1 MEKNLI
7 LIPTYNERENISV
20 LIPDLRSKFPEL
32 DILVVDD
39 SSPDGTYEAAG
50 EFSKNDDK
58 VHLLLKKR
66 KEGLGRAL
74 FAGYRYAV
82 ENGYQK
88 VIQMDADFSHP
99 IKYIPDILKNLDS
112 KTIVVCSRHIEGG
125 GSLNWPLPRI
135 FLSWFANFI
144 AKVLLSLKVKDAT
157 SGYRGFP
164 AAFLKG
170 FIREIPVSSG
180 YLVQVETVLKSLK
193 SGYDVKEIPFVYL
206 KRRQG
211 KSKLGVYEALKSGWA
226 LLMLVFERY

>member
-7 LIPTYNERENISV
+7 LIPTYNEKENILV
-20 LIPDLRSKFPEL
+20 LIPDLRNKFPEL
-32 DILVVDD
+32 DILVIDD
-39 SSPDGTYEAAG
+39 SSPDETYKLAE
-50 EFSKNDDK
+50 EFSKNDNK
-58 VHLLLKKR
+58 IHLLLKKR

-74 FAGYRYAV
+74 FAGYKYAV

-99 IKYIPDILKNLDS
+99 VKYIPDILKSLDPE
-112 KTIVVCSRHIEGG
+112 TIVVCSRHVKGG
-125 GSLNWPLPRI
+125 GSLNWPFSRI

-144 AKVLLSLKVKDAT
+144 VNVLLSLKVKDAT

-164 AAFLKG
+164 AAFLKE

-193 SGYDVKEIPFVYL
+193 LGYGVREIPFVYL

-211 KSKLGVYEALKSGWA
+211 KSKLDIYETLKSGRA
-226 LLMLVFERY
+226 LLRLCFERY